1 MVRTHMTISDVAD
14 ELGLGPWTLRR
25 LESLGRIPT
34 PRRDGLSGKR
44 VYSDDDIAQL
54 RAALA
59 RLTDG
64 RTIAARE
71 RVPA

>member
-1 MVRTHMTISDVAD
+1 MIRNHMTISDAATEIGVGA
-14 ELGLGPWTLRR
+14 WTLRR
-25 LESLGRIPT
+25 LESLGRIPA
-34 PRRDGLSGKR
+34 PRRDGLSGRR

-71 RVPA
+71 RVLA

>member
-25 LESLGRIPT
+25 LESLGRIPAA
-34 PRRDGLSGKR
+34 RRDGLSGKR
-44 VYSDDDIAQL
+44 IYSETDIPHL
-54 RAALA
+54 RAALE
-59 RLTDG
+59 RITDG

-71 RVPA
+71 RIPT